1 MDQNQANIDPLEH
14 EQRYANDKWVW
25 YTAVMVMSWK
35 STSPDFTKDIT
46 QDTNNNFTFIL
57 FHGYLFLIF
66 FEK

>member
-46 QDTNNNFTFIL
+46 QDTNNQQ
-57 FHGYLFLIF
+57 
-66 FEK
+66 